1 VRSLFRLQSQRTAAV
16 VMKTVD
22 AGAHVN
28 IGVVVDVGW
37 CAWVGKSDSV
47 SRLVFDIYQEFW
59 LRIEKVA

>member
-1 VRSLFRLQSQRTAAV
+1 
-16 VMKTVD
+16 MKTGD